1 MHRGLLKRG
10 ADAADD
16 LEFEPYFSAFIQR
29 PDLPCFGRP
38 RSWRAMGRKMFDS
51 KLARGSIVLAAT
63 FVAAVFWSASASPA
77 AADDVIRFGAPLPLT
92 GPLAPEGIKQQ
103 QGYDL
108 WAEQANKAGGISV
121 GGKKYKV
128 EIVYADYQSNTPR
141 AVQTTEQMITQDNI
155 SFLFGAFGS
164 GAAKAA
170 STVSEKYKVPTMA
183 AAASSSQVYDQG
195 YKYLFGTFTPNDT
208 LTTPLTQIIRS
219 QAPDVKKVA
228 ILARNDLFPLA
239 IAQEMEKSAK
249 ANGFEVVYF
258 EKYAIGTLDHSA
270 TLSQMKSL
278 APQWIFITGYINDL
292 LLVRKQMVDQEMKAP
307 VVTMIAGPA
316 YQDFIEQAGAT
327 AENITSAS
335 WWHPAEQYDGKDIFG
350 TTSNFVKLFH
360 DKYKSDPDYGQA
372 SAAVCGALFQMAI
385 ERAGSLDRDKVRD
398 ELAKLDVMTFWGPVR
413 FGPNGQINSLEPP
426 VFQIQGA
433 KPIVLFPS
441 AIKQGELKLGVN

>member
-1 MHRGLLKRG
+1 ML
-10 ADAADD
+10 
-16 LEFEPYFSAFIQR
+16 Y
-29 PDLPCFGRP
+29 
-38 RSWRAMGRKMFDS
+38 S
-51 KLARGSIVLAAT
+51 KLARFSTLAGTAM
-63 FVAAVFWSASASPA
+63 VAAICWSASASWA
-77 AADDVIRFGAPLPLT
+77 AADDIVRFGAPLPLT

-141 AVQTTEQMITQDNI
+141 AVQTTEQMITQDNVN
-155 SFLFGAFGS
+155 FLFGAFGS

-170 STVSEKYKVPTMA
+170 STVSEKYKVPTIA

-208 LTTPLTQIIRS
+208 LTTPLTQMIKS

-278 APQWIFITGYINDL
+278 APQWIFVTGYINDL
-292 LLVRKQMVDQEMKAP
+292 LLVRKQMVDQQMKAP

-316 YQDFIEQAGAT
+316 YQDFIESAGQS

-335 WWHPAEQYDGKDIFG
+335 WWHPAEEYAGKDIFG
-350 TTSNFVKLFH
+350 STSNFVKLFK
-360 DKYKSDPDYGQA
+360 DKYKSEPDYGQA
-372 SAAVCGALFQMAI
+372 SAALCGALFQIAI
-385 ERAGSLDRDKVRD
+385 ERAGSLDREKVRD
-398 ELAKLDVMTFWGPVR
+398 ELAKMDIVTFFGPVK

-433 KPIVLFPS
+433 KPIVLFPQ
-441 AIKQGELKLGVN
+441 AIKQGELKLELN

>member
-1 MHRGLLKRG
+1 M
-10 ADAADD
+10 
-16 LEFEPYFSAFIQR
+16 S
-29 PDLPCFGRP
+29 DLPCWIAVTIAG
-38 RSWRAMGRKMFDS
+38 SEMGVWMSGS
-51 KLARGSIVLAAT
+51 KLIHWSAVLGT
-63 FVAAVFWSASASPA
+63 AVMAIASWSASGSTVRAE
-77 AADDVIRFGAPLPLT
+77 DVIRFGAPLPLT

-155 SFLFGAFGS
+155 NFLFGAFGS

-170 STVSEKYKVPTMA
+170 STVSEKYKVPTIA

-208 LTTPLTQIIRS
+208 LTTPLTQIIKAK
-219 QAPDVKKVA
+219 APEVKKVA

-249 ANGFEVVYF
+249 ANGLEVVYF

-270 TLSQMKSL
+270 TLSQIKSL
-278 APQWIFITGYINDL
+278 DPQWIFVTGYINDL
-292 LLVRKQMVDQEMKAP
+292 LLVRKQMVDQELKAP

-316 YQDFIEQAGAT
+316 YQDFIESAGQS

-335 WWHPAEQYDGKDIFG
+335 WWHPAERYEGKDIFG
-350 TTSNFVKLFH
+350 TTENFVKLFH

-398 ELAKLDVMTFWGPVR
+398 ELAKLDVVTFWGPVK

-426 VFQIQGA
+426 VFQIQNA
-433 KPIVLFPS
+433 KPVVLFPQ

>member
-1 MHRGLLKRG
+1 MLDCRRNSP
-10 ADAADD
+10 A
-16 LEFEPYFSAFIQR
+16 S
-29 PDLPCFGRP
+29 
-38 RSWRAMGRKMFDS
+38 MGVWMLGS
-51 KLARGSIVLAAT
+51 KLIRCSVVLGT
-63 FVAAVFWSASASPA
+63 AVMALASWSASGSQARA
-77 AADDVIRFGAPLPLT
+77 EDVIRFGAPLPLT

-155 SFLFGAFGS
+155 NFLFGAFGS

-170 STVSEKYKVPTMA
+170 STVSEKYKVPTIA

-208 LTTPLTQIIRS
+208 LTTPLTQIVKAK
-219 QAPDVKKVA
+219 APEVKKVA

-249 ANGFEVVYF
+249 ANGLEVVYF

-270 TLSQMKSL
+270 TLSQIKSL
-278 APQWIFITGYINDL
+278 DPQWIFVTGYINDL
-292 LLVRKQMVDQEMKAP
+292 LLVRKQMVDQELKAP

-316 YQDFIEQAGAT
+316 YQDFIESAGQAAD
-327 AENITSAS
+327 NITSAS
-335 WWHPAEQYDGKDIFG
+335 WWHPAERYEGKDIFG
-350 TTSNFVKLFH
+350 TTENFVKLFR

-372 SAAVCGALFQMAI
+372 SAAVCGALFQIAI

-398 ELAKLDVMTFWGPVR
+398 ELAKLDVVTFWGPVK

-426 VFQIQGA
+426 VFQIQGS
-433 KPIVLFPS
+433 KPVVLFPQ

>member
-1 MHRGLLKRG
+1 MSDHKFARLSVLLG
-10 ADAADD
+10 A
-16 LEFEPYFSAFIQR
+16 
-29 PDLPCFGRP
+29 
-38 RSWRAMGRKMFDS
+38 
-51 KLARGSIVLAAT
+51 VLAA
-63 FVAAVFWSASASPA
+63 ALCCSAFAPAA
-77 AADDVIRFGAPLPLT
+77 AADDVVRFGAPLPLT

-128 EIVYADYQSNTPR
+128 EIVYSDYQSNTPR
-141 AVQTTEQMITQDNI
+141 AVQTTEQMITQDNVN
-155 SFLFGAFGS
+155 FLFGAFGS

-170 STVSEKYKVPTMA
+170 STVSEKYKVPTIA
-183 AAASSSQVYDQG
+183 AAASSTQVYDQG

-208 LTTPLTQIIRS
+208 LTTPLTQLVKS
-219 QAPDVKKVA
+219 KAPEVKKVA

-278 APQWIFITGYINDL
+278 GPQWIFITGYINDL
-292 LLVRKQMVDQEMKAP
+292 LLVRKQMVDQQMKAP

-316 YQDFIEQAGAT
+316 YQEFIDAAGQS
-327 AENITSAS
+327 AENVTSAS

-350 TTSNFVKLFH
+350 STSNFVKLFKE
-360 DKYKSDPDYGQA
+360 KYKSEPDYGQA
-372 SAAVCGALFQMAI
+372 SAAVSGALFQIAI
-385 ERAGSLDRDKVRD
+385 ERAGTLDREKVRD
-398 ELAKLDVMTFWGPVR
+398 ELAKLDIVTFFGPVK
-413 FGPNGQINSLEPP
+413 FGSNGQINSLEPP

-433 KPIVLFPS
+433 KPVVLFPQ
-441 AIKQGELKLGVN
+441 AIKQGDLKLGVN

>member
-1 MHRGLLKRG
+1 MFRSSLARFSVIS
-10 ADAADD
+10 A
-16 LEFEPYFSAFIQR
+16 SAFVAI
-29 PDLPCFGRP
+29 
-38 RSWRAMGRKMFDS
+38 MG
-51 KLARGSIVLAAT
+51 
-63 FVAAVFWSASASPA
+63 WSASMSPA

-155 SFLFGAFGS
+155 NFLFGAFGS

-170 STVSEKYKVPTMA
+170 SSVSEKYKVPTIA

-208 LTTPLTQIIRS
+208 LTTPLTEIIKTR
-219 QAPDVKKVA
+219 APEVKTIA

-258 EKYAIGTLDHSA
+258 EKYAINTLDHSA
-270 TLSQMKSL
+270 TLSQMKSRS
-278 APQWIFITGYINDL
+278 PQWIFITGYINDL

-307 VVTMIAGPA
+307 VVTMLAGPA
-316 YQDFIEQAGAT
+316 YQDFIESAGQS

-350 TTSNFVKLFH
+350 ATANFTKLFR

-372 SAAVCGALFQMAI
+372 SAALCGALFQMAI
-385 ERAGSLDRDKVRD
+385 EHAGSLDRDKVRD
-398 ELAKLDVMTFWGPVR
+398 ELAKLDVVTFFGPVK
-413 FGPNGQINSLEPP
+413 FGPTGQINSLEPP

-433 KPIVLFPS
+433 KPIVLFPQ